1 MNGADCSVE
10 PNPEQETDVS
20 DKEREILELRTI
32 QVSTQAALRAVASDE
47 EIERVKLRSTDL
59 LARLESEVIR
69 DGADPEIIAALEAA
83 RHELWE

>member
-1 MNGADCSVE
+1 M
-10 PNPEQETDVS
+10 S

-59 LARLESEVIR
+59 LARLESDVIR
-69 DGADPEIIAALEAA
+69 DGADPKIIAALEAA